1 MRVSDEETAIRLC
14 MMYTQDKDL
23 QVLTPLSKS
32 ATGSKALSGK
42 IQSVKTFQSNAIKV
56 YGDTTYHIGDKVIL
70 LNNNYEADYF
80 NGDIGTITGINE
92 DYITILSDDIYDFDT
107 GAKKEIEV
115 ENSNL
120 HDVALSY
127 AITIHKS
134 QGGEYDEVVIV
145 LTKSAYRMANR
156 NLLYTAVT
164 RAKKKVTIITQND
177 LLEQAI
183 LQKSPERNSNL
194 CNLLV

>member
-1 MRVSDEETAIRLC
+1 M
-14 MMYTQDKDL
+14 
-23 QVLTPLSKS
+23 
-32 ATGSKALSGK
+32 
-42 IQSVKTFQSNAIKV
+42 
-56 YGDTTYHIGDKVIL
+56 HKVIL

-194 CNLLV
+194 CNLLI